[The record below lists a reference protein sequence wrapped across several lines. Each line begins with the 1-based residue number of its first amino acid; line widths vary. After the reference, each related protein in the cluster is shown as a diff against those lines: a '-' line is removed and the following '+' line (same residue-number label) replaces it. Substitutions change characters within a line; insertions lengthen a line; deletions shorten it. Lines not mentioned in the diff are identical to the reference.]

1 MARVFLSLGSN
12 LGDRRRHLEA
22 ALALLRAETGVRV
35 VACSQVYETPPWPEL
50 GAQREVWHL
59 NCAVEIETELPPRR
73 LLRVTQAIEGQSG
86 RARPAGPPALAALAA
101 LAAPS
106 EPRTLDID
114 ILLYADQVIAEDRL
128 QIPHPFLH
136 LRRFVLVPLA
146 DIAPQVEHP
155 TLYQSIADLLGEL
168 PGEGDVVPYPD

>member
-50 GAQREVWHL
+50 GVQREVWHL

-86 RARPAGPPALAALAA
+86 RPQPAAPSGRPAT
-101 LAAPS
+101 S

-136 LRRFVLVPLA
+136 LRRFVLIPLA

>member
-22 ALALLRAETGVRV
+22 ALERLRAEAAVRV
-35 VACSQVYETPPWPEL
+35 IACSQVYETTPWPEP
-50 GAQREVWHL
+50 GSPREVWHL
-59 NCAVEIETELPPRR
+59 NCAVEIETDLAPRR
-73 LLRVTQAIEGQSG
+73 LLRLMQSIEELLG
-86 RARPAGPPALAALAA
+86 RSPSRGPLPQ
-101 LAAPS
+101 S
-106 EPRTLDID
+106 EPRPLDID
-114 ILLYADQVIAEDRL
+114 ILLYADEVIAEDRL

-168 PGEGDVVPYPD
+168 PGEGDVVPYSD